1 MEKEREIDEIVESKG
16 REIRELTESKEK
28 EVQELKRDIEELKE
42 SKEQEIDE
50 LRASLTPK
58 QSQLE
63 GVRYGTYYNDESI
76 AIVAKSVILYR
87 S

>member
-28 EVQELKRDIEELKE
+28 EVQELKRDIEELKQ
-42 SKEQEIDE
+42 SKEREIDE

-63 GVRYGTYYNDESI
+63 GVRYGTYNYESI
-76 AIVAKSVILYR
+76 AIVAKSLILYR